1 MESLELE
8 FDVQRLRKIK
18 EEEVEEIETEQS
30 GIGNVGF
37 GQVKSLDRLD
47 EQNCR
52 MLLYKYHCRLAS
64 NLLGMMAFGSW
75 SCGIVR

>member
-8 FDVQRLRKIK
+8 FDVRHLRKIK
-18 EEEVEEIETEQS
+18 EEEVEEVETEQS

-52 MLLYKYHCRLAS
+52 LAS
-64 NLLGMMAFGSW
+64 NPLGMMAFGSW